1 MEGEPGPEE
10 ATLFP
15 QTVGEKLRGARE
27 AQGLEL
33 AEVAARTRIPQRHLE
48 AIERSNYSSLPSIT
62 YALGFAK
69 AYARAVEAD
78 EVAIGRELRT
88 ELDASYER
96 VAPPPAYQMEGP
108 TRTPSRGIA
117 WIGAIVALLVLAGVG
132 IWYGTTLFR
141 GSPPPPETLELPEET
156 PTPTAAPVASGQVSL
171 VALGTVWLSVVDA
184 GADNK
189 LLFQKEMQPNERF
202 DLPADAIRPVAKTGR
217 PDQIQVVVNGSNV
230 PPLGPGNRSVE
241 IEVNAEA
248 LLARGATPTP
258 SATGAPA
265 VTVPARRPAVP
276 RRAPAPAPTRVPG
289 EIVQPT
295 NTTAP

>member
-15 QTVGEKLRGARE
+15 TTVGEKLRGARE
-27 AQGLEL
+27 AQGLDL
-33 AEVAARTRIPQRHLE
+33 AEVASRTRIPQRHLE

-69 AYARAVEAD
+69 AYARAVGAD
-78 EVAIGRELRT
+78 EVAIGRELRG
-88 ELDASYER
+88 ELDVNYER
-96 VAPPPAYQMEGP
+96 VAPPPAYQMEDP

-117 WIGAIVALLVLAGVG
+117 WIGLIVALLVIVG
-132 IWYGTTLFR
+132 GAIWYGTTMFR
-141 GSPPPPETLELPEET
+141 GSPPPPETLEIPQET
-156 PTPTAAPVASGQVSL
+156 PTPTATPTTGGQVSL

-184 GADNK
+184 GADGK
-189 LLFQKEMQPNERF
+189 ILIQREMQAGERF

-217 PDQIQVVVNGSNV
+217 PDQIQVVVNGSNM

-241 IEVNAEA
+241 VEVSAEA

-258 SATGAPA
+258 SPIAAPA
-265 VTVPARRPAVP
+265 P
-276 RRAPAPAPTRVPG
+276 RRQAPAPAARVTPAPAPTRLPG

-295 NTTAP
+295 NTIAP

>member
-15 QTVGEKLRGARE
+15 TTVGEKLRGARE
-27 AQGLEL
+27 AQGLDL
-33 AEVAARTRIPQRHLE
+33 AEVASRTRIPQRHLE

-69 AYARAVEAD
+69 AYARAVGAD
-78 EVAIGRELRT
+78 EVAIGRELRG
-88 ELDASYER
+88 ELDVNYER
-96 VAPPPAYQMEGP
+96 VAPPPAYQMEDP

-117 WIGAIVALLVLAGVG
+117 WIGLIVALLVIVG
-132 IWYGTTLFR
+132 GAIWYGTTMFR
-141 GSPPPPETLELPEET
+141 GSPPPPETLEIPQET
-156 PTPTAAPVASGQVSL
+156 PTPTATPTTGGQVSL

-184 GADNK
+184 GADGK
-189 LLFQKEMQPNERF
+189 ILIQREMQAGERF

-217 PDQIQVVVNGSNV
+217 PDQIQVVVNGSNM

-241 IEVNAEA
+241 VEVSAEA

-258 SATGAPA
+258 SPITAPA
-265 VTVPARRPAVP
+265 P
-276 RRAPAPAPTRVPG
+276 RRQAPAPAARVTPAPAPTRLPG

-295 NTTAP
+295 NTIAP